1 MATQVSLG
9 SRGEPADLEIRIG
22 IPATGNFGIS
32 ILGGNKKG
40 CFRQIVLSADGLHC
54 FRIKPAFERHNGGG
68 VTGIEPVG
76 EGINLIQW

>member
-1 MATQVSLG
+1 MATQVNLG
-9 SRGEPADLEIRIG
+9 SRGEPTDLEIRL
-22 IPATGNFGIS
+22 S

-68 VTGIEPVG
+68 VTDIEPVG